1 MVKFLE
7 GSKAIAEVIR
17 LCRPAVIAAYPIT
30 PQTHIVEDLAKF
42 KAEGRADYQYLK
54 TESEMA
60 AASAVL
66 GASASGVRVY
76 TASASQGLL
85 LMTEVLY
92 NIAGLRLPVVLTCA
106 NRAVSSPINIWN
118 DEQDAMTLRDA
129 GWIMLF
135 AESNQEAID
144 LHIQAY
150 KIAEATNLPVMV
162 CVDGFSLTHTFES
175 VDLPDQKLVDKFLPT
190 YKPTP
195 GRYLDPKNP
204 VTLGGLSNPENYT
217 SFRKELHQDLLA
229 SKKIMKKIATDF
241 SRLFPERSGAESKGR
256 PSISSG
262 HTTNDGLV
270 EYTGPKNPKLLLV
283 AMGSVLGTIRH
294 TLMSLR
300 GPAEST
306 GTKQS
311 HATENVGLLKIKCF
325 RPLPAEEISK
335 IIFETKAKRI
345 AVIDRA
351 ISLGQGGVLANEIS
365 NLCGAKKISSFILG
379 LGGKDITPETIEG
392 VIKTSLTQISCPAK
406 FIE

>member
-1 MVKFLE
+1 MKKFLE
-7 GSKAIAEVIR
+7 GSRAIAETIK

-162 CVDGFSLTHTFES
+162 CIDGFSLTHTFEA

-190 YKPTP
+190 YKPAP
-195 GRYLDPKNP
+195 GQYLDPKNP
-204 VTLGGLSNPENYT
+204 VTIGGLSNPENYT
-217 SFRKELHQDLLA
+217 SFRKKLHEDLLA
-229 SKKIMKKIATDF
+229 SKKIIKKTFTEF
-241 SRLFPERSGAESKGR
+241 SRLFPERSIAESKGR
-256 PSISSG
+256 PSTCSG
-262 HTTNDGLV
+262 HKIDDGLV

-283 AMGSVLGTIRH
+283 AMGSVLGTIHH

-300 GPAEST
+300 GAT
-306 GTKQS
+306 KATKQS
-311 HATENVGLLKIKCF
+311 HTAESVGLLKIKCF

-365 NLCGAKKISSFILG
+365 NLCGAKKISSFVLG

-392 VIKTSLTQISCPAK
+392 VIKTSLTQISCPAS
-406 FIE
+406 FI